1 MGNAIGQSLPMAIGV
16 AISPLP
22 IIAVVIML
30 TTARARV
37 NGLAFLGG
45 WLIGLGVVGAIVLII
60 GGSSGA
66 SQSGK
71 PATWVDW
78 LKIILGVLLLAV
90 AVVEF
95 RRRPHGHEQAA
106 MPKWMSRVDTIKPG
120 GALGLAAVLAGLNP
134 KNLLLAVGGAA
145 AIAGTGISGGQQA
158 AAYAVFAVI
167 ASIGVGIP
175 VVIYFAMGKRSAD
188 VLAELKDWMGRNNA
202 AIMSVICLIIAAKLI
217 GDAIST
223 LT

>member
-1 MGNAIGQSLPMAIGV
+1 MGSAIGQSLPMAVGV
-16 AISPLP
+16 AVSPLP

-30 TTARARV
+30 TTARAKA

-45 WLIGLGVVGAIVLII
+45 WLIGLGVVGAIMLVAL
-60 GGSSGA
+60 GASGA

-78 LKIILGVLLLAV
+78 LKIVLGVLLLAV
-90 AVVEF
+90 AVIEF
-95 RRRPHGHEQAA
+95 RRRPRGHEQAA

-120 GALGLAAVLAGLNP
+120 GSLGLAAALAGINP
-134 KNLLLAVGGAA
+134 KNLLLIVGGAA
-145 AIAGTGISGGQQA
+145 AIAQTGISGGQQA

-167 ASIGVGIP
+167 ASIGVATP

-188 VLAELKDWMGRNNA
+188 LLAEMKNWMGRNNA
-202 AIMSVICLIIAAKLI
+202 TIMSVLCLIIAAKLI
-217 GDAIST
+217 GDAISA